1 MPRYKLTKETTAI
14 LLAEYVKGKTTEAAA
29 ATVGISKTQAKR
41 VINAAGIMRSRKVPA
56 EVKAEIMRLYL
67 EEKLSPR
74 EIGPRFGMTTEAI
87 GTHIDNSG
95 KRRSGSEAQCIV
107 AIKRE
112 HKKGRGGWWQS
123 VKTGKWEHGMSIME
137 LLRMQQLDSDDSVR
151 AWTREVPNI
160 EYEPGKRYV
169 PDLLVH
175 YHDGT
180 VCIEEVKPSS
190 QYKYEENIAKWCIAR
205 ILFAAKGIGFSV
217 VSEGSLGGE
226 KAIRAFNLDGI
237 QRIDPEEKRAR
248 QLKYWSDY
256 HRNRKLKRKAA
267 NGNNSATQAA
277 A

>member
-1 MPRYKLTKETTAI
+1 
-14 LLAEYVKGKTTEAAA
+14 
-29 ATVGISKTQAKR
+29 
-41 VINAAGIMRSRKVPA
+41 
-56 EVKAEIMRLYL
+56 
-67 EEKLSPR
+67 
-74 EIGPRFGMTTEAI
+74 MTPEAI
-87 GTHIDNSG
+87 GTHVTKSG
-95 KRRSGSEAQCIV
+95 KRRSISEAQCIV

-112 HKKGRGGWWQS
+112 HKRGRGGWWQS

-137 LLRMQQLDSDDSVR
+137 LLRMQQLDTDDSVR

-160 EYEPGKRYV
+160 EYVPGKRYV